1 MKEAKTD
8 IKIIVV
14 VYERGLKK
22 LSLNFTKKL
31 KNATKAKIKIDN
43 ITKSEILT
51 DLLYLFLTLENEN
64 RHKMNSNNKFNFFL
78 NICISFIINL

>member
-14 VYERGLKK
+14 VYDRGLKK
-22 LSLNFTKKL
+22 LSLNFTKKF
-31 KNATKAKIKIDN
+31 KKATKAKIKTNN

-51 DLLYLFLTLENEN
+51 GLLYLFLTLENEN
-64 RHKMNSNNKFNFFL
+64 RHKMNSNNKFNFF
-78 NICISFIINL
+78 FKYMHQFHH

>member
-1 MKEAKTD
+1 MKVAKTD
-8 IKIIVV
+8 IKIIVA

-22 LSLNFTKKL
+22 LSLNFTKKFT
-31 KNATKAKIKIDN
+31 NATKAKIKIDN